1 MIPVFYKGWLGG
13 RTSLKLSSTMGRRWG
28 RMHNGVDI
36 ATPVNTKI
44 LSPVDG
50 KVTKVAYQAGG
61 AGRYIKI
68 RFHASASVYY
78 DVIFMHLNS
87 ANVSKGVTVRAGQHV
102 ANSGNTGR
110 STGPHVHLE
119 IRKGGVAVNPVPF
132 LSERVTY
139 NGKVLNEGRQYASL
153 PENVD
158 SPATNYTSVD
168 ITNSVDANAIEQDI
182 VTTTTTKIGAV
193 GDRLAPG
200 IWQITKLL
208 MDSSVQNRQIFDS
221 SIALQTGPLANFFR
235 KVCQLPFVELS
246 GDTYGDQYYF
256 MVRKPPYDKEGI
268 LMMMESVDTDIDERE
283 IISTNIG
290 WANDGIYSWY
300 QLIPYGELMGSDQQ
314 LLYMPAIFFP
324 EYAAIWGSKE
334 LTVQSQYVNF
344 YLSGYFNQNTDE
356 KKKKNGENII
366 KNAVRD
372 LKYLVESNAYIP
384 FTRKGTITL
393 NGDRRIKRGTIVS
406 MPNGEQFYVDS
417 VANSLSFSETS
428 VTRTTT
434 LTVSRGMFPEYIN
447 GVEVNGEIMSYFNI
461 IDFGKDFDVSNITV
475 ETWRKA
481 FSNWKVNVNVFAY
494 FLKRS
499 QILHYYNNIR
509 GKQDKEGK

>member
-13 RTSLKLSSTMGRRWG
+13 KTSLNISSPMGRRWG
-28 RMHNGVDI
+28 RMHNGIDI
-36 ATPVNTKI
+36 PVSVNTRV

-50 KVTKVAYQAGG
+50 RVTTVAYQRGG
-61 AGRYIKI
+61 AGRYVKV
-68 RFHASASVYY
+68 RFYSSANVYY
-78 DVIFMHLNS
+78 DVIFMHLNGVV
-87 ANVSKGVTVRAGQHV
+87 VSKGATVKAGQHI

-110 STGPHVHLE
+110 STGPHVHVE
-119 IRKGGVAVNPVPF
+119 IRKGGVAVNPIPF

-139 NGKVLNEGRQYASL
+139 HGRVLHSGRVYVAP

-158 SPATNYTSVD
+158 DPATKYENVD
-168 ITNSVDANAIEQDI
+168 ITNGVDQNAIEQDI

-256 MVRKPPYDKEGI
+256 MVRKPPYDKEGM
-268 LMMMESVDTDIDERE
+268 LMMMESSPLDIDERE

-290 WANDGIYSWY
+290 WNTDGIYSWY
-300 QLIPYGELMGSDQQ
+300 QLIPYGELMGAEQQ

-344 YLSGYFNQNTDE
+344 YLSGYFNQSTDE

-366 KNAVRD
+366 KNAIRD
-372 LKYLVESNAYIP
+372 LKYLIESNAYLP
-384 FTRKGTITL
+384 FTRRGTITL

-406 MPNGEQFYVDS
+406 MPNGEQFYVDA

-428 VTRTTT
+428 VNRTTT

-447 GVEVNGEIMSYFNI
+447 GVDVNGEKMSYFNI
-461 IDFGKDFDVSNITV
+461 IDFGENFDVKNITV

-481 FSNWKVNVNVFAY
+481 FSKWKVNVNVFAY

-499 QILHYYNNIR
+499 QILHYYNNLR
-509 GKQDKEGK
+509 GQQKEEKK

>member
-1 MIPVFYKGWLGG
+1 MIPIFYKGWLGG
-13 RTSLKLSSTMGRRWG
+13 RTSLTLSSTMGRRWG

-36 ATPVNTKI
+36 GVPVNTRI
-44 LSPVDG
+44 MSPVDG
-50 KVTKVAYQAGG
+50 RVTKVANQPHG
-61 AGRYIKI
+61 AGRYIKV
-68 RFHASASVYY
+68 RFYSSASVYY
-78 DVIFMHLNS
+78 DVIFMHLNRVV
-87 ANVSKGVTVRAGQHV
+87 VSKGATVRAGQHI

-119 IRKGGVAVNPVPF
+119 IRKGGMAVNPVPF
-132 LSERVTY
+132 LSERVMY
-139 NGKVLNEGRQYASL
+139 RGKLLSEGRAYASL
-153 PENVD
+153 PENID
-158 SPATNYTSVD
+158 SPASNYTGVD
-168 ITNSVDANAIEQDI
+168 ITNSVDGNAIEQDVI
-182 VTTTTTKIGAV
+182 TTTTTKVGAV

-221 SIALQTGPLANFFR
+221 SIALQTGPLSNFFR

-256 MVRKPPYDKEGI
+256 MVRKPPYDKEGM
-268 LMMMESVDTDIDERE
+268 LMMMETFDIDIDERE

-290 WANDGIYSWY
+290 WATDGIYSWY
-300 QLIPYGELMGSDQQ
+300 QLIPYGELMGSEQQ
-314 LLYMPAIFFP
+314 MLYMPAIFFP

-334 LTVQSQYVNF
+334 LTIQSQYVNF
-344 YLSGYFNQNTDE
+344 YLSGYFNQNTD
-356 KKKKNGENII
+356 KKKKQNGENII

-384 FTRKGTITL
+384 FTRQGTITL
-393 NGDRRIKRGTIVS
+393 NGDRRIKRGSIIS

-417 VANSLSFSETS
+417 VANNLSFSETS
-428 VTRTTT
+428 VHRTTT
-434 LTVSRGMFPEYIN
+434 LTVSHGMFPEYIN

-461 IDFGKDFDVSNITV
+461 IDFGKDFDVSNLTV

-499 QILHYYNNIR
+499 QILHYYNNLR
-509 GKQDKEGK
+509 GQQKEKK